1 MWRMTLVAMALQG
14 GGGEVFP
21 LVGDSEMDAMGVCGT
36 PQTLRERLELG
47 RLRGEVMV
55 WMAVV
60 EVSAKLGL

>member
-1 MWRMTLVAMALQG
+1 
-14 GGGEVFP
+14 
-21 LVGDSEMDAMGVCGT
+21 MDAMGICGT
-36 PQTLRERLELG
+36 PQTLTERLELG